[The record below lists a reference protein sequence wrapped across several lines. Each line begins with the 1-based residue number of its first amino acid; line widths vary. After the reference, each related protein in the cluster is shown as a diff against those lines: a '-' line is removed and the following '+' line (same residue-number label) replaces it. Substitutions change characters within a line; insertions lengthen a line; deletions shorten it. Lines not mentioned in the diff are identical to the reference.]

1 MRTHTAIITVAF
13 AALTLAAGS
22 ANAQG
27 KSQGKGHEKGEQGKH
42 ANKDVERMERGNAEV
57 IRDRDVNGVRMHGN
71 DRKVPPGL
79 AKKPGQMPPGQYKKR
94 YGTSEGATVLGDIL
108 RRSGYTVSRVAPYG
122 ESQYVYYRLRDGA
135 ERRALVSSG
144 TERLRFSNVPA
155 TILQAVLAQLY

>member
-42 ANKDVERMERGNAEV
+42 ANKDVERMERGSAEV
-57 IRDRDVNGVRMHGN
+57 IRDRDVNDVRMHGN

-94 YGTSEGATVLGDIL
+94 YGPSEGATVLGDIL
-108 RRSGYTVSRVAPYG
+108 RRNGYTVSRVAPYG